1 MLSRTIISLLFIL
14 DNCAF
19 AQYNLQYFVDKA
31 LDNSPVAKDY
41 ANLYSINSLQAELDK
56 SQNSAFQV
64 YLTSNLL
71 FSPYFNNNGVLL
83 TPNPGSKAIGYDPA
97 ITNGALYS
105 AQINVEKNIL
115 NSGLLDALNEQRS
128 VQGKSYDNK
137 SVGGKHDLEKQVTD
151 QYLSALQH
159 LLSYNLSKRIENNLH
174 NQLTLTGDLVEKGYV
189 KVSDY
194 LQLEIE
200 IKTQSIAMDQTWQNY
215 RSGLSQ
221 LYSLCGIQ
229 DTQTVAID
237 TVELKMTGTKSP
249 SRFLTQFHL
258 DSLSAAA
265 QQQVF
270 EARYLPQVN
279 LFFNA
284 GLNAV
289 ELVDVQRRLGMSA
302 GINLSLLILDG
313 GQRSIT
319 RQQTYLSERT
329 LSNYEDYLAG
339 GISAR
344 RRDSENR
351 IASLRKN
358 LADMKAQ
365 LTDYEKLLDL
375 SESQLRQGNL
385 SMVEYLTL
393 VRNYV
398 DLQKTFIAT
407 QINYQ
412 LEISNYNYWNW

>member
-1 MLSRTIISLLFIL
+1 M
-14 DNCAF
+14 
-19 AQYNLQYFVDKA
+19 
-31 LDNSPVAKDY
+31 
-41 ANLYSINSLQAELDK
+41 
-56 SQNSAFQV
+56 
-64 YLTSNLL
+64 
-71 FSPYFNNNGVLL
+71 
-83 TPNPGSKAIGYDPA
+83 
-97 ITNGALYS
+97 
-105 AQINVEKNIL
+105 

-351 IASLRKN
+351 IASLRKK

-385 SMVEYLTL
+385 SMVEYLIL